1 MTATWEISS
10 CDRAISKGG
19 EADVITRVHWDIKDE
34 EIVGDDTHHGRQ
46 QGSVAID
53 TEDLSDF
60 IAYADV
66 TEANAI
72 AWAKDALGPD
82 EVMRLE
88 ADVADQIALSKAP
101 ITGTGVPWQEIT
113 DG

>member
-1 MTATWEISS
+1 MTATWKISS

-19 EADVITRVHWDIKDE
+19 EADVITNVHWEVSDE
-34 EIVGDDTHHGRQ
+34 DGAHTGRQ
-46 QGSVAID
+46 YGSAGID
-53 TEDLSDF
+53 TSDLSDF

-82 EVMRLE
+82 EVSRLE

>member
-1 MTATWEISS
+1 MTATWKISS
-10 CDRAISKGG
+10 CDRAVSQGG

-60 IAYADV
+60 IAYDAV

-72 AWAKDALGPD
+72 AWAKAALGSD
-82 EVMRLE
+82 EVTRFE
-88 ADVADQIALSKAP
+88 ADVASQLALSKAP
-101 ITGTGVPWQEIT
+101 VTGTGVPW
-113 DG
+113 

>member
-1 MTATWEISS
+1 MTATWKVSS
-10 CDRAISKGG
+10 CDRAVSQGG

-60 IAYADV
+60 IAYDAV

-72 AWAKDALGPD
+72 AWAKTALGSD
-82 EVMRLE
+82 EITRLE
-88 ADVADQIALSKAP
+88 TDVASQIALSKTP
-101 ITGTGVPWQEIT
+101 ETRHGVPW
-113 DG
+113 

>member
-1 MTATWEISS
+1 MTATWKVIS
-10 CDRAISKGG
+10 CDRTVSLDGKS
-19 EADVITRVHWDIKDE
+19 DVITNVHWEVTDE
-34 EIVGDDTHHGRQ
+34 DGAHTGRQ
-46 QGSVAID
+46 YGSSDID
-53 TEDLSDF
+53 ISDLSDF

-66 TEANAI
+66 TEVNAI

-101 ITGTGVPWQEIT
+101 ITGTGVPW
-113 DG
+113 

>member
-1 MTATWEISS
+1 MTATWKVSS
-10 CDRAISKGG
+10 CDRALSQGG

-66 TEANAI
+66 TEDDAI
-72 AWAKDALGPD
+72 AWAKAALGSD
-82 EVMRLE
+82 EVTRFE
-88 ADVADQIALSKAP
+88 TEVASQIALSKAP
-101 ITGTGVPWQEIT
+101 LTGTGVPW
-113 DG
+113 